1 MNNDIKPEE
10 NEIGAKTTTV
20 KEEVVKETTENVGDA
35 EKIEEAREE
44 LRNVINNKIP
54 AAVRPVV
61 EESLLPMINTL
72 SEDDARTMAKM
83 IKEKGLMGL
92 LLAGKKK
99 KKELEKD
106 NADLT
111 DGKV

>member
-1 MNNDIKPEE
+1 MSNDIKPEA
-10 NEIGAKTTTV
+10 NEVETKTTNV
-20 KEEVVKETTENVGDA
+20 KEEVVKETTENVSDA
-35 EKIEEAREE
+35 ERIEEARNE
-44 LRNVINNKIP
+44 LREAIKGKVP

-61 EESLLPMINTL
+61 EESLLPMIDTL
-72 SEDDARTMAKM
+72 SENDARTMAKM
-83 IKEKGLMGL
+83 IREKGLMGL

-99 KKELEKD
+99 KKELEKN

>member
-1 MNNDIKPEE
+1 MSNDIKPEV
-10 NEIGAKTTTV
+10 NEIEAKTTTV
-20 KEEVVKETTENVGDA
+20 KEEVVKETMENVNDA
-35 EKIEEAREE
+35 EKIEEARNE
-44 LRNVINNKIP
+44 LREAIKDKVP

-61 EESLLPMINTL
+61 EESLFPMIDTL
-72 SEDDARTMAKM
+72 SENDARTMAKM
-83 IKEKGLMGL
+83 IREKGLMGL

-99 KKELEKD
+99 KKELEKN

>member
-1 MNNDIKPEE
+1 MDNDIKPEM
-10 NEIGAKTTTV
+10 NEVGAEVSTV
-20 KEEVVKETTENVGDA
+20 KEEIVEETTENVGAA

-44 LRNVINNKIP
+44 LRDAINNKVP

-83 IKEKGLMGL
+83 IREKGLMGL

-99 KKELEKD
+99 KKELEKN
-106 NADLT
+106 NANLT

>member
-1 MNNDIKPEE
+1 MDNNMKPGMNEVEE
-10 NEIGAKTTTV
+10 TISTV
-20 KEEVVKETTENVGDA
+20 KEEIVEKTTENVSAA

-44 LRNVINNKIP
+44 LRNAINNKVP

-61 EESLLPMINTL
+61 EESLFPMINTL

-83 IKEKGLMGL
+83 IREKGLMGL
-92 LLAGKKK
+92 LLTGKKK
-99 KKELEKD
+99 KKELEKN

>member
-1 MNNDIKPEE
+1 MSNDIKPEA
-10 NEIGAKTTTV
+10 NEVETKTTNV
-20 KEEVVKETTENVGDA
+20 KEEIAKETMENINDA
-35 EKIEEAREE
+35 EKIEEARNE
-44 LRNVINNKIP
+44 LREAIKGKVP

-61 EESLLPMINTL
+61 EESLLPMIDTL
-72 SEDDARTMAKM
+72 SENDARTMAKM
-83 IKEKGLMGL
+83 IREKGLMGL

-99 KKELEKD
+99 KKELEKN

>member
-1 MNNDIKPEE
+1 MDNDIKPEM
-10 NEIGAKTTTV
+10 NEVGAKVSTV
-20 KEEVVKETTENVGDA
+20 KEEIEEKTTENVIDA

-44 LRNVINNKIP
+44 LRNAINNKVP

-83 IKEKGLMGL
+83 IREKGLMGL

-99 KKELEKD
+99 KKELEKN